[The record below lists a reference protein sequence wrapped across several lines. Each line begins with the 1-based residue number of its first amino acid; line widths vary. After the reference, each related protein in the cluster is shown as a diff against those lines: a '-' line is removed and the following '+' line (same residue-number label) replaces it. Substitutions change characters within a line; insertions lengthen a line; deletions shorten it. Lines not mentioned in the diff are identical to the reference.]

1 MSIQSDLVQLD
12 YQQPCMWKCLASAT
26 FHLSVAI
33 LAVLLMSNL
42 AKTNKNNTKGVL
54 IGCLVRLTLWRII
67 QIHSDILLTASTPC
81 THNLFLCILFLSY
94 FSNISNFVRYAYQAS
109 SNMVFI
115 VLTWNIIFLILII
128 DFYSVTTLCMA
139 SVYSTP
145 VLDSAPIICTFAA
158 VITMVLQS
166 CIYFKQPTNC
176 KEKHSLVISCALFEI
191 LLHTL
196 LALAINSS
204 QHMQVDTGRYFHFVT
219 TNILNLVL
227 ALIAYYCYWFRKL
240 ILNQLP
246 IHSKLY
252 YSEMIILPTFIEL
265 NCLKKMFNP
274 FKQNKMYAFVIILLV
289 ILYFL
294 KTNYKYIFL
303 THVFKFCF
311 FE

>member
-115 VLTWNIIFLILII
+115 VLTWNIIFFILII
-128 DFYSVTTLCMA
+128 NYYSVTTLCMV
-139 SVYSTP
+139 S
-145 VLDSAPIICTFAA
+145 F
-158 VITMVLQS
+158 
-166 CIYFKQPTNC
+166 
-176 KEKHSLVISCALFEI
+176 
-191 LLHTL
+191 
-196 LALAINSS
+196 
-204 QHMQVDTGRYFHFVT
+204 
-219 TNILNLVL
+219 
-227 ALIAYYCYWFRKL
+227 
-240 ILNQLP
+240 
-246 IHSKLY
+246 
-252 YSEMIILPTFIEL
+252 
-265 NCLKKMFNP
+265 
-274 FKQNKMYAFVIILLV
+274 
-289 ILYFL
+289 
-294 KTNYKYIFL
+294 
-303 THVFKFCF
+303 
-311 FE
+311 